1 MSAEK
6 QIIRGSFHVELP
18 PLAPGEA
25 MTGLPFGRRALA
37 KTFEGPLTGTSKGE
51 MISWMTA
58 TKGSAGYVAIEQVT
72 GTIEGRSGT
81 FALQHSSTMRRGEP
95 FQSIV
100 VVPDSGT
107 DGLAGLTGAMRI
119 IIAPGGAHE
128 YEFEYSFEAAATS

>member
-1 MSAEK
+1 MPK
-6 QIIRGSFHVELP
+6 QTIRGSFTVELP

-25 MTGLPFGRRALA
+25 MTGLPFGRRALV
-37 KTFEGPLTGTSKGE
+37 KTFEGPLQGTSKGE

-58 TKGSAGYVAIEQVT
+58 TKGSAGYVAIEQVSA
-72 GTIEGRSGT
+72 TIEGRSGT

-100 VVPDSGT
+100 VIPDSGT
-107 DGLAGLTGAMRI
+107 DGLAGLTGSMRI

-128 YEFEYSFEAAATS
+128 YEFEYAFED

>member
-6 QIIRGSFHVELP
+6 QIIRGSFNVELP

-72 GTIEGRSGT
+72 GTIDGRSGT
-81 FALQHSSTMRRGEP
+81 FALQHSSTMCRGEP

-107 DGLAGLTGAMRI
+107 DGLAGLTGTMRI

-128 YEFEYSFEAAATS
+128 YEFEYAFEATAAS